1 MLTDEQVQLVLDS
14 FGFQHLLS
22 AQDVEPIYALK
33 FLIDHGVLSA
43 SEILEEFFYYDKEY
57 DE

>member
-1 MLTDEQVQLVLDS
+1 MTDEQIQLVLDS
-14 FGFQHLLS
+14 FGFQPLLF
-22 AQDVEPIYALK
+22 AQGVEPTHALK